1 MRPHV
6 AKLTVILGLAL
17 ATGLPT
23 GAPARPAA
31 MIAKTCRSGYVHAVI
46 GGEQKCLHRG
56 EFCAHRY
63 DRQYRRYGF
72 RCARRD
78 DRGNYNLS

>member
-1 MRPHV
+1 MRSHV

-17 ATGLPT
+17 TAGLPT
-23 GAPARPAA
+23 GAPAQPVARV
-31 MIAKTCRSGYVHAVI
+31 AKTCSPSYVHAVI
-46 GGEQKCLHRG
+46 GGRQKCLHRG

-72 RCARRD
+72 RCVRRD
-78 DRGNYNLS
+78 DRGNYHLS